1 MGGTPLLFAL
11 IGGIA
16 GISSGFFGVGGG
28 LIIVPALVY
37 FAGFSQ
43 HRATGTSLAILLL
56 PVGLGAVIE
65 YHRSGNVDIRAA
77 IFAAVALFF
86 GAWLSGRFA
95 QRVNPAY
102 LKMAFG
108 VFAMVMG
115 AYLILTTYSHLRK

>member
-1 MGGTPLLFAL
+1 MGGSPLLYAL
-11 IGGIA
+11 IGGLA
-16 GISSGFFGVGGG
+16 GISSGLFGVGGG

-65 YHRSGNVDIRAA
+65 YHRNGNVDIRAA
-77 IFAAVALFF
+77 AFAAVALFF

-95 QRVNPAY
+95 QRINPAT

-108 VFAMVMG
+108 FFAMIMG
-115 AYLILTTYSHLRK
+115 AYMVLTTYSRLKK

>member
-1 MGGTPLLFAL
+1 MGVSPLLYAL
-11 IGGIA
+11 IGGLA
-16 GISSGFFGVGGG
+16 GLSSGFFGVGGG

-56 PVGLGAVIE
+56 PVGLGAVVE
-65 YHRSGNVDIRAA
+65 YHRNGNVDIRAA
-77 IFAAVALFF
+77 AVAAIALFC
-86 GAWLSGRFA
+86 GAWISGRIA
-95 QRVNPAY
+95 QRLNPAY

-115 AYLILTTYSHLRK
+115 AYMILTTYSRLRK